1 MKLSSPLVLTF
12 LLNAL
17 WQVALIAGL
26 AALGSSLLRNS
37 VARYRHW
44 LWSSALCLAFF
55 VPAFT
60 ASQMLL
66 DNVTPKTSPVL
77 FANET
82 IPPLVVTSE
91 PFTGTQTTALP
102 STFRL
107 NQTLGLALLAVY
119 FGFVLFRIF
128 KLIQAWQT
136 TRTIQRLAVAIES
149 DPRITNIISRCE
161 LQLGTRSR
169 KVKLFRSET
178 LPVPVTVGLFRPA
191 IILPEQLLR
200 EGNLELLT
208 SAIGHE
214 FIHVARH
221 DYLLNF
227 LYELLF
233 VPISFHP
240 AAALL
245 RRRVKQTRELCCD
258 ELVAERIL
266 NAEVYAR
273 SLVRLASSAPP
284 LRRLSVTTTV
294 GIADA
299 DILEARIMSLLR
311 KPELNTRWKKLLLIV
326 VSLLLLVPCA
336 AAATYAMR
344 FDMETNA
351 QDPATQ
357 EKQRTENEMREMKVR
372 AEGERMKVRVADP
385 QMREEM
391 EGKERVEMEMREV
404 RQAALVRL
412 AKINMDQAIQIAT
425 SQNPGKV
432 LECSLEATHW
442 KEPGKLADDGVVFYQ
457 VMIAN
462 ENSEGGTHV
471 WVNAVD
477 GSIIKTEKELPRK
490 REP

>member
-1 MKLSSPLVLTF
+1 MKSSQLLLTF
-12 LLNAL
+12 LLNAV

-26 AALGSSLLRNS
+26 AASGSWLLRNS
-37 VARYRHW
+37 IARYRHW

-55 VPAFT
+55 VPAVT

-66 DNVTPKTSPVL
+66 DTVTPTKPLVTEEV
-77 FANET
+77 
-82 IPPLVVTSE
+82 IPPLVAFAE
-91 PFTGTQTTALP
+91 PFTVAPATTLP

-107 NQTLGLALLAVY
+107 NQTFGLALLAVY
-119 FGFVLFRIF
+119 FGCLLYRSF
-128 KLIQAWQT
+128 KLVQAWRT
-136 TRTIQRLAVAIES
+136 TRAIRRHAVELEPDA
-149 DPRITNIISRCE
+149 RIAQIIRRCE
-161 LQLGTRSR
+161 LALGTRAR
-169 KVKLFRSET
+169 KVTLLRSKT
-178 LPVPVTVGLFRPA
+178 LPVPVTVGLFDPA
-191 IILPEQLLR
+191 IILPEPLLR

-208 SAIGHE
+208 SAISHE

-227 LYELLF
+227 IYELLF

-344 FDMETNA
+344 FDVEPS
-351 QDPATQ
+351 QDPAAQ
-357 EKQRTENEMREMKVR
+357 KEKEAAEMKMRSADPSKEDIKWKIAGPEIVRKREMEIEMRAV
-372 AEGERMKVRVADP
+372 
-385 QMREEM
+385 Q
-391 EGKERVEMEMREV
+391 
-404 RQAALVRL
+404 QAALIRL

-425 SQNPGKV
+425 SQQSGKV
-432 LECSLEATHW
+432 MMCTLQANHW
-442 KEPGKLADDGVVFYQ
+442 KEPGVLADDGFVFYH
-457 VMIAN
+457 VVIADEAN
-462 ENSEGGTHV
+462 AGASHV

-477 GSIIKTEKELPRK
+477 GSIIRNEKELPRK
-490 REP
+490 TRKPEEQ